1 MPVALQWQW
10 WSLSSARVHA
20 AHPPATLQI
29 GLRFFEMDGAQL
41 FGAIGSSFM
50 MATILVVRART
61 ALATA
66 TATMTTV

>member
-1 MPVALQWQW
+1 
-10 WSLSSARVHA
+10 
-20 AHPPATLQI
+20 
-29 GLRFFEMDGAQL
+29 MDGAQL

-66 TATMTTV
+66 TATMTTVKHHLLADPGTPGTLRVRCRVCVSAEKLAIAVVF